1 MLGRWPFRPRYAAL
15 KVPAG
20 CKKFTIIPLG
30 WRPRSALGIG
40 AQYFRRRLLKVCY
53 LVGEKHFQKRMRG
66 GGMARVSQ
74 MIVRLLLP
82 LGVGLACCVAAAP
95 VVVPATIRVPS
106 HLLIPQAAHQPPNAG
121 VDNTKMGPYRALAKL
136 AYASFQ
142 KGDSATAAELAHIL
156 ERVWDKAEDYGG
168 DTALSKTNPTLFKQ
182 VDKAMD
188 DFITPLENYAKGAS
202 EAAKVKTAYNAYLEQ
217 LKLAD

>member
-1 MLGRWPFRPRYAAL
+1 M
-15 KVPAG
+15 
-20 CKKFTIIPLG
+20 
-30 WRPRSALGIG
+30 S
-40 AQYFRRRLLKVCY
+40 
-53 LVGEKHFQKRMRG
+53 
-66 GGMARVSQ
+66 RVSQ
-74 MIVRLLLP
+74 MIVKLLLP
-82 LGVGLACCVAAAP
+82 LGIGLVCCVAAAP
-95 VVVPATIRVPS
+95 VAGPATSRVPAY
-106 HLLIPQAAHQPPNAG
+106 LLAAQAAHQPPNAG

-188 DFITPLENYAKGAS
+188 EFISPLENYANGAPK
-202 EAAKVKTAYNAYLEQ
+202 AAKVKAAYNAYLEQ
-217 LKLAD
+217 LQLAD